1 MIKFFYIDRTT
12 PKKKLSPADMAEID
26 RLYRVIGQC
35 EPKLIKLGYK
45 GQMP

>member
-1 MIKFFYIDRTT
+1 MVE
-12 PKKKLSPADMAEID
+12 LD

-35 EPKLIKLGYK
+35 EPQLIKLGYK